1 MSSARVARGP
11 CRTNSPAAARAIV
24 IRVSALR
31 RSVREGEGEGEGI
44 GVSCDA
50 GGAGEDGGV
59 GVVLLTLGRL
69 CPCGTICHLA
79 GHPGVQ
85 VRGGPLSMPSAR
97 GDAPPAE
104 PGEQKKSRARR
115 PGGGRRARLGASRR
129 RGGVC
134 AGTWLSGPSCVGRSV
149 VAWGSGRRRVGGR
162 PSLRGRRPARPRGGR
177 EGCPVRTPR
186 GGGS

>member
-31 RSVREGEGEGEGI
+31 RSVREGEGG
-44 GVSCDA
+44 GVGVCCDA

-59 GVVLLTLGRL
+59 GVVLRTRGRL
-69 CPCGTICHLA
+69 CPCGTACPLA
-79 GHPGVQ
+79 GPPGGQ

-115 PGGGRRARLGASRR
+115 PGGGRRARLG
-129 RGGVC
+129 
-134 AGTWLSGPSCVGRSV
+134 
-149 VAWGSGRRRVGGR
+149 
-162 PSLRGRRPARPRGGR
+162 
-177 EGCPVRTPR
+177 
-186 GGGS
+186 

>member
-31 RSVREGEGEGEGI
+31 RSVREGEDEGEGEGEGI
-44 GVSCDA
+44 GVFCDA

-149 VAWGSGRRRVGGR
+149 VAWVS
-162 PSLRGRRPARPRGGR
+162 
-177 EGCPVRTPR
+177 VR
-186 GGGS
+186 

>member
-31 RSVREGEGEGEGI
+31 RSVREGEDEGEGEGEGI
-44 GVSCDA
+44 GVFCDA

-129 RGGVC
+129 RGGC
-134 AGTWLSGPSCVGRSV
+134 APGRGSVVRRAWVGPSSRGCPSV
-149 VAWGSGRRRVGGR
+149 VAWS
-162 PSLRGRRPARPRGGR
+162 SASSAR
-177 EGCPVRTPR
+177 EGHEGLPGPNSRT
-186 GGGS
+186 